1 MYITLQIKHILYLL
15 QLANDMMVR
24 FTTPDQIPI
33 RDKDS
38 GGGNEKDSDSKRRI
52 SSYDF
57 AIVTEQ
63 TRGDKNNITPPNDT
77 QALCSICKRNDK
89 MITDPES
96 GEVICSSCGVVLL
109 DKIEDI
115 SRPERRVFGC
125 GAGGIGEGGQT
136 DNTKARTGAPISLAR
151 HDMGLATIIGKEDRD
166 ASGQKIDTSI
176 RSTVK
181 RLRTWDSRAY
191 IHGSNDRSL
200 IQAFNELDI
209 LKDKLALSDAIV
221 EKSAYIYRKAQI
233 RGLVRG
239 RTTSGIMAAAIY
251 AVCREIRTPRTL
263 KDIAAAGNIRRK
275 ALAKAYR
282 KLIVE
287 LDFKVPNIDPMKC
300 IVKVA
305 NKANL
310 SERTKRQA
318 MSIMNDVTNNEIAA
332 GKDPMAIAATVLY
345 ISCIKNGENI
355 KQNNIS
361 NAAGIT
367 GVTLRNRFKKSA

>member
-1 MYITLQIKHILYLL
+1 
-15 QLANDMMVR
+15 MVWYVTSDQALIQCRGSKTRKEDHNNKR
-24 FTTPDQIPI
+24 FST
-33 RDKDS
+33 
-38 GGGNEKDSDSKRRI
+38 
-52 SSYDF
+52 
-57 AIVTEQ
+57 
-63 TRGDKNNITPPNDT
+63 KNVRSLENKNSPPSTDT
-77 QALCSICKRNDK
+77 QILCSICERNDK
-89 MITDPES
+89 LVTDPES
-96 GEVICSSCGVVLL
+96 GEVICSNCGMVLS

-115 SRPERRVFGC
+115 SRPEGNAFSAHR
-125 GAGGIGEGGQT
+125 I
-136 DNTKARTGAPISLAR
+136 GAPTSLAR
-151 HDMGLATIIGKEDRD
+151 YDMGLTSVIGKTNRD
-166 ASGQKIDTSI
+166 ASGQKMDESM
-176 RSTVK
+176 RSTMQ

-191 IHGSNDRSL
+191 VHSSNDRSL

-221 EKSAYIYRKAQI
+221 EKSAYIYRKAQT

-251 AVCREIRTPRTL
+251 AVCREMETPRTL

-275 ALAKAYR
+275 VLAKAYR

-310 SERTKRQA
+310 SEKIKRQA
-318 MSIMNDVTNNEIAA
+318 MSIMNDVTNNEISA

-345 ISCIKNGENI
+345 VSCIKNGENI

-367 GVTLRNRFKKSA
+367 GVTLRNRFKDLKSQLELN